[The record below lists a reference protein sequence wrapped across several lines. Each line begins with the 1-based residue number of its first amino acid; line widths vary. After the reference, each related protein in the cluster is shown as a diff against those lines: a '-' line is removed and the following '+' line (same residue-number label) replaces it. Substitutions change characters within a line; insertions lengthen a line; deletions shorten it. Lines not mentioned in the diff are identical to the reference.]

1 MRILTLDSCGSSCGV
16 GVWLDGRLLAFRLER
31 MERGQDARL
40 MPLVCEAMKGAACGF
55 SDLDRIAVTRGPG
68 SFTGTRV
75 GLAAA
80 RGMGLASGKPV
91 IGIDRFAI
99 YKAMH
104 GGGKNLLVVID
115 SKRAELFCKFFPA
128 KGEAGEA
135 RMMTKEVIQA
145 FLDEH
150 RDTDVAGDCTPNIK
164 FPSQHRSTAQQVSCC
179 TPPSLPALGL
189 DAEKTAPG
197 RFFVSAS
204 SPARGREFFPHL
216 EDDKFIFATCAELA
230 AKADLQNAEF
240 QPIPLYIRPP
250 DVTMGKAC

>member
-1 MRILTLDSCGSSCGV
+1 MRILALDCCGSSCGV

-40 MPLVCEAMKGAACGF
+40 MPLVCEAMKEADCDF
-55 SDLDRIAVTRGPG
+55 MNLDRIAVTRGPG

-91 IGIDRFAI
+91 VGIDRFAI

-128 KGEAGEA
+128 KGEAHDPC
-135 RMMTKEVIQA
+135 MMAKEEIEV
-145 FLDEH
+145 FLGAH
-150 RDTDVAGDCTPNIK
+150 KDTDVVGDLKTPENE
-164 FPSQHRSTAQQVSCC
+164 STLAV
-179 TPPSLPALGL
+179 
-189 DAEKTAPG
+189 
-197 RFFVSAS
+197 
-204 SPARGREFFPHL
+204 
-216 EDDKFIFATCAELA
+216 CAKLA
-230 AKADLQNAEF
+230 AKADPQSPDF
-240 QPIPLYIRPP
+240 QPSPLYIRAP
-250 DVTMGKAC
+250 DVTIGKR